1 MHDLLVVLGNTTA
14 GVGGMMIF
22 DRTAQGN
29 AKPLQVINGGANG
42 KLFVYPPRN
51 EIIVIGNSRMSSGV
65 LTAGG
70 NAGMA
75 GASGGFVSVWNI
87 DDEGDAAPRRWRL
100 ELPDGVQ
107 DADYEYGSIMGAGI
121 DTKNKA
127 ILIANKSYN
136 AIFIYTF
143 SEIF

>member
-1 MHDLLVVLGNTTA
+1 M
-14 GVGGMMIF
+14 
-22 DRTAQGN
+22 
-29 AKPLQVINGGANG
+29 NG

-51 EIIVIGNSRMSSGV
+51 EIIVIGSSRMSGGV

-100 ELPDGVQ
+100 ELPNGVE
-107 DADYEYGSIMGAGI
+107 DPEYGYGSIMGAGI

-136 AIFIYTF
+136 AILTYAFP
-143 SEIF
+143 EIF